1 MDSLRSLLEE
11 IKKIESV
18 KKVTVISRT
27 GIGVE
32 GDEYENHDTFSAMSA
47 ILLGASETALV
58 SLSKVKRVLV
68 ETENEEYLLV
78 VPAGKRGLLAIL
90 CTEDIY
96 PKIKHLLPE
105 FEKFI

>member
-1 MDSLRSLLEE
+1 MDSLRSLVDE
-11 IKKIESV
+11 IKKVEGV

-47 ILLGASETALV
+47 ILLGSSETALT
-58 SLSKVKRVLV
+58 SLSKVKKVLV
-68 ETENEEYLLV
+68 ETEDEGYLLV

-90 CTEDIY
+90 CSEDVY

-105 FEKFI
+105 FEQFI